1 MDKGQIVE
9 FASPQE
15 LLSNPNSLF
24 SHLAKKSQKKTLSNN
39 SHNNSHNNNNNN
51 VEDQNKHTT

>member
-24 SHLAKKSQKKTLSNN
+24 SRLAKQSQKKTF
-39 SHNNSHNNNNNN
+39 SHNNNNNNNN
-51 VEDQNKHTT
+51 VEDQNNHKT